1 MDKIDNY
8 MKNTIKN
15 NFETPISYNN
25 MILNSLN
32 NKKAKK
38 KYKCQKFIQILSTA
52 CAAVFVTCSITYAGF
67 SVYEKIWKQPEI
79 HNSLEEKGI
88 YNKKIHEK
96 DNKERLEDNKTISI
110 DEAISISSNI
120 FSNLEI
126 EQNISAENVKVNQE
140 TYTNYFEIET
150 NEYTMS
156 LTSNGTFQYLK
167 NKKYKSDNNY
177 DDISNDKANELAEK
191 ILNSLNLKSQYSL
204 KYLEETQEFINNKG
218 YDMWLASY
226 YETIDGLQ
234 NKYKCI
240 NISFNV
246 SNNKIAIKDIGMLDD
261 NFKFQNN
268 EVIIDKE
275 QAIETA
281 KSVDRKIS
289 TQDISTVTAEL
300 SIERLNSFVYVQ
312 EKTLGKEDGVKVEII
327 DGVENG
333 YYGYSNEKILRK
345 VWNVKISYNYEKEK
359 SRNSL
364 EDLGRRYYIDATTG
378 EVLGG
383 SWGY

>member
-1 MDKIDNY
+1 

-15 NFETPISYNN
+15 SFETPMSYNN
-25 MILNSLN
+25 IILNSLN

-38 KYKCQKFIQILSTA
+38 KYKSQKFIQILSTA
-52 CAAVFVTCSITYAGF
+52 CAVVFLTCSITYAGF
-67 SVYEKIWKQPEI
+67 SVYEKIWKQPVI
-79 HNSLEEKGI
+79 HNSLGEKGSYI
-88 YNKKIHEK
+88 NKIHEK
-96 DNKERLEDNKTISI
+96 DNKERLEENKTISI
-110 DEAISISSNI
+110 DEVISISSNI

-126 EQNISAENVKVNQE
+126 EQNISIENVKVNQE

-150 NEYTMS
+150 TEYTMS

-167 NKKYKSDNNY
+167 NKNYKSDNNY

-218 YDMWLASY
+218 YDMWMASY

-234 NKYKCI
+234 NKYKSI

-246 SNNKIAIKDIGMLDD
+246 SDNKIALKDIGMFDD

-289 TQDISTVTAEL
+289 IQDISTVTAEL

-312 EKTLGKEDGVKVEII
+312 EKNLGKEYGVKVEII
-327 DGVENG
+327 DGVEND

-345 VWNVKISYNYEKEK
+345 VWNIKISYNYEKEK
-359 SRNSL
+359 SRNHL
-364 EDLGRRYYIDATTG
+364 EYLGRRYYIDATTG
-378 EVLGG
+378 EVIGG
-383 SWGY
+383 AWGY